1 MLSINSDDQIVIK
14 ISSDE
19 WNLEDSESYAE
30 FLIWVTTPKKD
41 PTITKEIFELDTSI
55 SKECKPRAE
64 RYSEFLREFA
74 DRRNA
79 LLKKHEEEQMSFE
92 DFVKSIDD
100 YIELLS
106 SSEEE

>member
-1 MLSINSDDQIVIK
+1 MLSINSDDQIVVK
-14 ISSDE
+14 SGSDE

-30 FLIWVTTPKKD
+30 FLIWITTPQKD
-41 PTITKEIFELDTSI
+41 PTITKELFELDASI
-55 SKECKPRAE
+55 SEGCKPRAE
-64 RYSEFLREFA
+64 RYSEFLREFV

-79 LLKKHEEEQMSFE
+79 LLKKHEEEQLSFE

-100 YIELLS
+100 FIELLS